1 MGKYIGY
8 ATGGSY
14 GYRTPSGSTGGED
27 ASNHYFAGVYGT
39 TSTYYSIVHFPA
51 INEINKNLV
60 IQNAKVRIKSN
71 SGGPCSTAQVWVTSS
86 SDKYSY
92 STEDVLAASEKTI
105 TINTSAFTTIDLS
118 PAACEKIADC
128 HSQGKPFYLRFT
140 STATERYRFVGYK
153 NYAYSDVDNYG
164 APMLEFDYSYGAS
177 TGTLSSNSITLGNPI
192 SLTVNSLSTSYTHTI
207 EWFLNDKPL
216 GTQYQT
222 GSGSPGNFS
231 YSTSLATQD
240 YFSNVN
246 SSTSQGK
253 VILTTKWNNI
263 DIGVATYYFNVNIG
277 NNALPNMSEISL
289 TFQDKGGTNRDYCLQ
304 NCSSVYCTASASGSA
319 GASIQKIQVVVT
331 GVASGNFSFNDNLLK
346 EKLNISLS
354 KAGTVTITVTAI
366 DSRGK
371 TSSKSKNFTVESY
384 FPLSITSMNFYRCN
398 ANGVA
403 TMEGTYVQGTADF
416 NYSTTRNN
424 TVNFSERKIDN
435 KTLDDSNMSR
445 NTTTKKITLSTYQ
458 ITSSL
463 ATIKF
468 TIKDNFGSEVS
479 KEISI
484 SGVNYLM
491 HLRDG
496 AIGIGSPA
504 SNDNALTI
512 GFPVYFNGGI
522 ASLGDP
528 PSGTS
533 YSTILQKLNGVSKNG
548 DSIKNLTIQKTSYVN
563 SSGVTMKNETGDL
576 SFERP
581 DDPSCEQDAH
591 IDILN
596 NGLRIYSYNRA
607 GAMTTPLILYLGTG
621 HLWVNSLQLSS
632 PLPIEYGGTGVT
644 SKDQILSSLGTKKI
658 QYNTST
664 SVDSIP
670 VVEGTVLLVPITT

>member
-86 SDKYSY
+86 SDKYS
-92 STEDVLAASEKTI
+92 TEGVLAASEKTI

-153 NYAYSDVDNYG
+153 NYAYPDVDNYG
-164 APMLEFDYSYGAS
+164 APMLEFDYNYGAS
-177 TGTLSSNSITLGNPI
+177 TGTLSSNSITLGSPI

-207 EWFLNDKPL
+207 EWYLNDQKV
-216 GTQYQT
+216 GSTQYQT
-222 GSGSPGNFS
+222 GSGSLENFS
-231 YSTSLATQD
+231 YSTELATKV
-240 YFSNVN
+240 YFSDPN

-253 VILTTKWNNI
+253 VILTTKWNNT
-263 DIGVATYYFNVNIG
+263 DIGVATYYFTVNIG
-277 NNALPNMSEISL
+277 NNALPNISDISL
-289 TFQDKGGTNRDYCLQ
+289 AFQDKGGTYRDYCLQ
-304 NCSSVYCTASASGSA
+304 NCSSVYCTVSASGSA
-319 GASIQKIQVVVT
+319 GATIQKIQVVVSGAT
-331 GVASGNFSFNDNLLK
+331 SGNFSFNSNLSSK
-346 EKLNISLS
+346 KLNISLP
-354 KAGTVTITVTAI
+354 KAGTATVTVTAV

-416 NYSTTRNN
+416 NYSTTGNN
-424 TVNFSERKIDN
+424 TVEFSERKIDN

-445 NTTTKKITLSTYQ
+445 NTTTKKITLSIYQ

-491 HLRDG
+491 HLKDG

-504 SNDNALTI
+504 TNNNALTI

-533 YSTILQKLNGVSKNG
+533 YSTILQKLNGVSKDG
-548 DSIKNLTIQKTSYVN
+548 DSIKNLTIQKTSYVASN
-563 SSGVTMKNETGDL
+563 GVTMKNETGDL

-607 GAMTTPLILYLGTG
+607 GTMTTPLVLYLGTG
-621 HLWVNSLQLSS
+621 HLWVNSLQLNS
-632 PLPIEYGGTGVT
+632 PLPIEYGGTGAT
-644 SKDQILSSLGTKKI
+644 SKDQILSSLETKKI

-670 VVEGTVLLVPITT
+670 VVNDSVLLIPVS

>member
-8 ATGGSY
+8 ANGGSY
-14 GYRTPSGSTGGED
+14 GYRTPSGYTGGED
-27 ASNHYFAGVYGT
+27 AGNHYFAGVYGT

-51 INEINKNLV
+51 INEVNKNLV

-86 SDKYSY
+86 SDKYS
-92 STEDVLAASEKTI
+92 TEGVLAASGKTI
-105 TINTSAFTTIDLS
+105 TISTSAFTTIDLS
-118 PAACEKIADC
+118 SAACNKIAEY

-140 STATERYRFVGYK
+140 STATERYRFVGYN
-153 NYAYSDVDNYG
+153 NYAYSDVDHNG
-164 APMLEFDYSYGAS
+164 APMLEFDYNYGSS
-177 TGTLSSNSITLGNPI
+177 TGTLSSSSITLGNSI
-192 SLTVNSLSTSYTHTI
+192 SLTVKSLSTSYTHTI
-207 EWFLNDKPL
+207 EWYLNNQKV
-216 GTQYQT
+216 GSTQNQT

-231 YSTSLATQD
+231 YPTSLATSA
-240 YFSNVN
+240 YFSPTSNI
-246 SSTSQGK
+246 SQGK
-253 VILTTKWNNI
+253 VVLTTKWNNTA
-263 DIGVATYYFNVNIG
+263 IGTATYYFNVNIG
-277 NNALPNMSEISL
+277 NNALPTMSQPSF
-289 TFQDKGGTNRDYCLQ
+289 TFQDRGSTNRGYCLQ
-304 NCSSVYCTASASGSA
+304 NFSSVYCTASASGSA

-331 GVASGNFSFNDNLLK
+331 GAASGNFSFSSNLSNR
-346 EKLNISLS
+346 KLDISLS
-354 KAGTVTITVTAI
+354 NAGKVTVTVTAT

-371 TSSKSKNFTVESY
+371 TSSNNNSFTVESY
-384 FPLSITSMNFYRCN
+384 FPPSITSMNFYRCN
-398 ANGVA
+398 ASGTA
-403 TMEGTYVQGTADF
+403 TTEGTYIRGTADF
-416 NYSTTRNN
+416 NYSTTRSN

-435 KTLDDSNMSR
+435 TNLTNSNMSL

-468 TIKDNFGSEVS
+468 TIRDNFGSEVS
-479 KEISI
+479 KEFSV

-491 HLRDG
+491 HFRDG

-504 SNDNALTI
+504 SNDKALTI

-522 ASLGDP
+522 ANLGDP

-621 HLWVNSLQLSS
+621 HLWVNSLQLSD
-632 PLPIEYGGTGVT
+632 PLPIKYGGTGAT
-644 SKDQILSSLGTKKI
+644 SKEQILSSLGTKQI
-658 QYNTST
+658 QYNAST
-664 SVDSIP
+664 SVNSIP
-670 VVEGTVLLVPITT
+670 VVNGTVLLVPVS